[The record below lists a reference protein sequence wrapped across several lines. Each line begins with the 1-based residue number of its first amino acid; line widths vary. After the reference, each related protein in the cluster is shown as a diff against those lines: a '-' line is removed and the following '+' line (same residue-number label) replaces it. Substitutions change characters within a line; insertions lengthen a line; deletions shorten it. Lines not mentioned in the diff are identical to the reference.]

1 MSFYPRN
8 PLTDDAVFSRKLRTV
23 AERIKTSANGRT
35 CGNCRSYMDGRCNE
49 HLNLE
54 GRPLVILYDTA
65 PACGSYEQ
73 TVVNPRSVASLA
85 SVTAK

>member
-8 PLTDDAVFSRKLRTV
+8 PLTDDAVFSRKLRAV
-23 AERIKTSANGRT
+23 AERIKIAANGRT
-35 CGNCRSYMDGRCNE
+35 CGDCRSYTDGRCNE

-54 GRPLVILYDTA
+54 GRPLVVLYSTA

-73 TVVNPRSVASLA
+73 TVVNPKTVNQLA
-85 SVTAK
+85 SVTLK